1 MTKILVIEDEDSI
14 RESLAFLLTKE
25 GYQVEA
31 VSSGTEAIDQFE
43 KFNPDLILLDIM
55 LPGLSGVE
63 ITKKIRQTS
72 QTPIIMLTA
81 KDTELDKVLGL
92 EIGAD
97 DYVTKPFSGREL
109 LARIKALLRRSN
121 EPTNLEAA
129 LKVGPIE
136 IDQERH
142 QVFIRGEETSMPLK
156 EFELLLY
163 LAQNSGRVLT
173 RNQLIDRI
181 WGSDYFGDTKTLD
194 VHMKRI
200 RSKIEK
206 DPANP
211 KYLQTVRG
219 VGYKFDNKA
228 TE

>member
-31 VSSGTEAIDQFE
+31 VASGTEAIDQFE

>member
-1 MTKILVIEDEDSI
+1 MTKILVVEDEESI
-14 RESLAFLLTKE
+14 RESLAFLLAKE
-25 GYQVEA
+25 GYQVQA
-31 VSSGTEAIDQFE
+31 IANGTLAIDEFN
-43 KFNPDLILLDIM
+43 KFDPDLVLLDIM

-63 ITKKIRQTS
+63 ITKKIRQKS

-109 LARIKALLRRSN
+109 LARIKALLRRTGEAVS
-121 EPTNLEAA
+121 LEGS

-142 QVFIRGEETSMPLK
+142 QVFIRGEETALPLK

-163 LAQNSGRVLT
+163 LMQNSGRVLT

-181 WGSDYFGDTKTLD
+181 WGSDYYGDTKTLD
-194 VHMKRI
+194 VHVKRI
-200 RSKIEK
+200 RARVEK

-211 KYLQTVRG
+211 KYVQTVRG
-219 VGYKFDNKA
+219 VGYKFENKA
-228 TE
+228 TD

>member
-1 MTKILVIEDEDSI
+1 MTKILVVEDEESI
-14 RESLAFLLTKE
+14 RETLDFLLTKE
-25 GYQVEA
+25 GYQVQTLASGQDA
-31 VSSGTEAIDQFE
+31 VLEFE
-43 KFNPDLILLDIM
+43 KFNPDLVLLDIM

-63 ITKKIRQTS
+63 ITKKIRQKS

-109 LARIKALLRRSN
+109 LARIKALLRRTGESFST
-121 EPTNLEAA
+121 EGAI
-129 LKVGPIE
+129 KVGPVE

-142 QVFIRGEETSMPLK
+142 QILIRGEEVAMPLK

-163 LAQNSGRVLT
+163 LIQNSGRVLT

-194 VHMKRI
+194 VHVKRI
-200 RSKIEK
+200 RSRIEK

-219 VGYKFDNKA
+219 VGYKFENKT

>member
-121 EPTNLEAA
+121 EPTNLEVA